1 MIILIFQVQHKPV
14 CQVNLTR
21 DIFLHLKEMAEV
33 VCRVVASPAPSHYW
47 WTFNNTFQLGRRPR
61 SKEIQG
67 VQEKLCLLPWPFK
80 RMQDNCRVD
89 YYCYEPATFWRT
101 IAADSWQGR
110 EAEYRKFS
118 SRAHVNIWLLLLGL
132 KYEKLTSIAL
142 ILIFAYFLARSNL
155 FFRFICPCHRLLA
168 VQIIAPPSAFC
179 SSENLFSLSSMLSF
193 VAVVKGAPLS
203 AFCFSEQL
211 LFLPFGTRQ
220 KKMIVLDG
228 TYHKVGYLLPP

>member
-80 RMQDNCRVD
+80 RMQDMCRVD
-89 YYCYEPATFWRT
+89 CYWRRATFWRT

-118 SRAHVNIWLLLLGL
+118 SESTFKYMTPSSWFEIWKIDEHSLDFNFC
-132 KYEKLTSIAL
+132 
-142 ILIFAYFLARSNL
+142 LIF
-155 FFRFICPCHRLLA
+155 
-168 VQIIAPPSAFC
+168 
-179 SSENLFSLSSMLSF
+179 
-193 VAVVKGAPLS
+193 GA
-203 AFCFSEQL
+203 
-211 LFLPFGTRQ
+211 
-220 KKMIVLDG
+220 K
-228 TYHKVGYLLPP
+228 